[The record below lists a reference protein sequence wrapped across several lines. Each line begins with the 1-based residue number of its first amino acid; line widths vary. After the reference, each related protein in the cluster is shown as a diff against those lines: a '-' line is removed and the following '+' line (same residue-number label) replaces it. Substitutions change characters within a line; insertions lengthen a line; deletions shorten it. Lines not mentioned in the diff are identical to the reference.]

1 MLDHS
6 KKVLNTYFND
16 KTYILIYNRSKKL
29 EGIFTVG
36 EGIFKKKKI
45 SSINDE
51 KVFQ

>member
-29 EGIFTVG
+29 EGIF
-36 EGIFKKKKI
+36 KKKKI
-45 SSINDE
+45 SFIDDE
-51 KVFQ
+51 KVIQ